1 MLNELFWEQFRPLNQ
16 DNNIIESLK
25 QNFVCKHVEFMIDL
39 ITTYIKTA
47 HLAIK
52 DGKKI
57 QNGHKHISLF
67 AGVIDTQK

>member
-1 MLNELFWEQFRPLNQ
+1 MNCFGNNLGPLNQ

-25 QNFVCKHVEFMIDL
+25 QNFVCKNVEFMIDL

-67 AGVIDTQK
+67 SGVIDTQK